1 MEVIKMKKVGIK
13 QVDAF
18 TSIPFG
24 GNPAGVVLD
33 AATLSNDEKQKIAR
47 EMNLSET
54 AFVSP
59 SEVADFKVQFFT
71 PKFEVD
77 LCGHATIGTF
87 SALYEE
93 GKLDLS
99 KNKFF
104 QETKAGVLPV
114 ELVEINGEKVF
125 MMTQTN
131 PKFETFDMAK
141 SEVAKLLGLSE
152 EDLLDLPAMKTST
165 GLWWLVFGVKSL
177 DKLMNAKPDL
187 NAIHKISVDNNL
199 IGITP
204 FSIETL
210 DEKYSYHLRAIAPL
224 VGVAEDP
231 VCGTG
236 NGSVASYIIQNKL
249 IECNDTID
257 LIGEEGME
265 VDRPGCVYVSISKEN
280 DEISEVKIGGTA
292 VTVLNGELIY

>member
-1 MEVIKMKKVGIK
+1 MTSIKIK

-24 GNPAGVVLD
+24 GNPAGVVTD
-33 AATLSNDEKQKIAR
+33 AAGLTDDVKLKIAK

-59 SEVADFKVQFFT
+59 SKVADFKVQFFT
-71 PKFEVD
+71 PRFEVD

-99 KNKFF
+99 KDIFY

-114 ELVEINGEKVF
+114 ELTSINNERVF
-125 MMTQTN
+125 MMTQAA
-131 PKFETFDMAK
+131 PKFESLNLSK
-141 SEVAKLLGLSE
+141 SEAAKIIGLN
-152 EDLLDLPAMKTST
+152 EDELLDIPAMKVST
-165 GLWWLVFGVKSL
+165 GIWWLVFGVKSL
-177 DKLMNAKPDL
+177 NKLMNAKPDL
-187 NAIHKISVDNNL
+187 EAIERLSGQYKL

-204 FSIETL
+204 FCLEAIDQE
-210 DEKYSYHLRAIAPL
+210 YNYHMRAIAPF
-224 VGVAEDP
+224 VGIAEDP

-249 IECNDTID
+249 IECDKAID
-257 LIGEEGME
+257 LIGEEGQE
-265 VDRPGCVYVSISKEN
+265 VDRPGCVYVNISKQN
-280 DEISEVKIGGTA
+280 GEIQRVKVGGRA
-292 VTVLNGELIY
+292 VTVLEGELRY